1 MSFSDEKVQKVWE
14 KGHVD
19 SNNDPNV
26 WRKDDCTAWMKR
38 SLYGN
43 RESEYGW
50 EIDHINPNGGDELP
64 NLRPLQWKNNLD
76 KGDGPLKCNVTSDN
90 VHNKGL

>member
-14 KGHVD
+14 KGHAD
-19 SNNDPNV
+19 SNNDSNV

-50 EIDHINPNGGDELP
+50 EVDHINPNGGDDLS

-76 KGDGPLKCNVTSDN
+76 KADGKLKCNVTAN
-90 VHNKGL
+90 GVHNSGL